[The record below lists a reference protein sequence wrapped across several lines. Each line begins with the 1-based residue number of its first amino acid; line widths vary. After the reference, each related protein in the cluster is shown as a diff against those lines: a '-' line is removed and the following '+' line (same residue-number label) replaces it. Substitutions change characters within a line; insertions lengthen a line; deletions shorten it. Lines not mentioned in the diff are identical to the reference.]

1 MALAGR
7 ASRQSSASRQTRAIT
22 VAVLGAL
29 LVARLADA
37 LSTSQPAGQ
46 AAFVVALF
54 LLPFL
59 YTVPAARRLI
69 DRYRWP
75 VLAGQAVLSFVPYAV
90 FGAQWTQGVTGLLAA
105 LVLLMLPGRLSWP
118 LAGLLLLADV
128 GLRAGPVGLPWA
140 PAWSAVLWVALL
152 FVDEC
157 LAVFGLIRLVD
168 LAGQVQAA
176 RAEVA
181 GLAVARE
188 RQQAATDL
196 QAALGERLASIAGL
210 AAAAQHALASDAA
223 AARGHIAAA
232 GVTAREAVARAR
244 AVLTEQR
251 RPVEGPAGAP
261 GEGPAGAAVA
271 PRLAWVIVVV
281 LLCGFEAQTLNN
293 LYLDHFTAATAV
305 ATVLGSLG
313 ALVLQLHHSWGVR
326 YGGRPRAWPVTLAL
340 QTVLVFVPF
349 MLVPARYSGGLVG
362 FAAGSFLL
370 LVPGWWRWAGYAGVV
385 GTWTLLFAVVP
396 ETGPSPPASPANDLY
411 VLAANAGIGLLVYA
425 LTWLAEAARQLAVLR
440 AELAGMAAAAE
451 RLRVARDVHDL
462 LGLGL
467 SAIALKTDLIGRLI
481 GRDDSRAAAE
491 ITETSRLCAA
501 ARADIRL
508 VTDAGQAQTL
518 AAECA
523 AARDILSSAG
533 VRVELD
539 VLAAVPAG
547 ADSVLA
553 PVLREAVTNILRHSA
568 ATACTI
574 RAVASGGG
582 LRLDISNDGAPA
594 AAAGTAAGRGLA
606 NLAARVHAAGGR
618 LTAGQHGAR
627 FELSAEIP
635 LPGQPQ
641 PDQSQ
646 PDQALP
652 GPAQPGQAQP
662 DQAGRPA
669 GSR

>member
-7 ASRQSSASRQTRAIT
+7 ASRQTRAIT
-22 VAVLGAL
+22 VAIFAAL

-54 LLPFL
+54 ILPFL

-69 DRYRWP
+69 ERYRWP

-118 LAGLLLLADV
+118 LAGLLLLADLL
-128 GLRAGPVGLPWA
+128 LRAGPVGLPWA
-140 PAWSAVLWVALL
+140 PAWSGALWVAVV
-152 FVDEC
+152 FVDDC
-157 LAVFGLIRLVD
+157 LAVFGLIRLAD
-168 LAGQVQAA
+168 LVGQVQTAQ
-176 RAEVA
+176 AEVA

-196 QAALGERLASIAGL
+196 QVALGERLASIAGL
-210 AAAAQHALASDAA
+210 AAAAQQALASDAA
-223 AARGHIAAA
+223 AAREHIVAA

-244 AVLTEQR
+244 AVLTGQR
-251 RPVEGPAGAP
+251 PPEALTGAAAEGP
-261 GEGPAGAAVA
+261 GEEPAGAAVA

-293 LYLDHFTAATAV
+293 LYLDHFPAGTAV
-305 ATVLGSLG
+305 ASVLGSLG
-313 ALVLQLHHSWGVR
+313 ALVLQLYHSWGVR
-326 YGGRPRAWPVTLAL
+326 YGGRPRAWPVTLAI
-340 QTVLVFVPF
+340 QTVLVFLPF
-349 MLVPARYSGGLVG
+349 MLTPVRFTGGLVP

-385 GTWTLLFAVVP
+385 ATWTVLFAVVP
-396 ETGPSPPASPANDLY
+396 QTGPNPPPGYVDDLY
-411 VLAANAGIGLLVYA
+411 VLAANAGVGLLVYA
-425 LTWLAEAARQLAVLR
+425 LTWLAEAARQLAGLR
-440 AELAGMAAAAE
+440 AELTGTATAAE

-467 SAIALKTDLIGRLI
+467 SAIALKTDLVARLI
-481 GRDDSRAAAE
+481 GRDDGRAAAE

-501 ARADIRL
+501 TRADIRL
-508 VTDAGQAQTL
+508 VTDASHAQSL

-533 VRVELD
+533 VTVELD
-539 VLAAVPAG
+539 VRAAGPGA

-568 ATACTI
+568 ATSCTI
-574 RAVASGGG
+574 RAVASGGL
-582 LRLDISNDGAPA
+582 LRLEISNDGVPA
-594 AAAGTAAGRGLA
+594 AAAAASPGGGRGLA
-606 NLAARVHAAGGR
+606 NLAARLHAAGGR
-618 LTAGQHGAR
+618 LTAGQHGGR

-635 LPGQPQ
+635 VPV
-641 PDQSQ
+641 
-646 PDQALP
+646 
-652 GPAQPGQAQP
+652 PA
-662 DQAGRPA
+662 PA